1 MEKNTLLHR
10 QVNPS
15 FVQADSVS
23 SQAFSVT
30 SQTFKPTPKDDFKLS
45 VYNGEKY
52 TAEDSYVHFTNE
64 GYSSA
69 GVLSLAVSECD
80 TESLPAI
87 EDNIPFDGHSYV
99 DFTELTG
106 SSIEKKAKKLKK
118 YALERG
124 WQHEPVN

>member
-1 MEKNTLLHR
+1 MEKKTLLHR

-15 FVQADSVS
+15 FVQADNVS

-30 SQTFKPTPKDDFKLS
+30 SQTFKPTPKDEFKLS

-52 TAEDSYVHFTNE
+52 TAEESYLHFASE

-69 GVLSLAVSECD
+69 GVLSLEVNECD
-80 TESLPAI
+80 AESLPTT
-87 EDNIPFDGHSYV
+87 EDNKPFDGHSYV
-99 DFTELTG
+99 DFTGLTN

-124 WQHEPVN
+124 WQHGPVK